1 MVRPFNYQTSIRL
14 VKKCFGSPLFT
25 ETKMTFAQELE
36 QLQEED
42 IDGDD
47 EEGPKV
53 DMNWNLATYLPEAGA
68 CQKNFFTV
76 IVGELL

>member
-1 MVRPFNYQTSIRL
+1 
-14 VKKCFGSPLFT
+14 
-25 ETKMTFAQELE
+25 MTFAQELE

-76 IVGELL
+76 IVGELLWSQ